1 MAARERIN
9 EGVVKRHSPLSSLLA
24 LTVGLDR
31 DWDQRITG
39 ADMRSLLRG
48 ALAIGG
54 FLLAGSISG
63 PASAAGVCN
72 CCNGSVEELCKAAC
86 EAANS
91 AGGAC
96 RPAAWYGD
104 ANAIGG
110 DRPLNGFSFKG
121 LDLSDA
127 SRQEL
132 EALRRWLEVQRRA
145 TEVRARR
152 TERDLKRGKAS
163 LDEFK
168 ASQTVREEA
177 IINYQHGI
185 QAYIEAAR
193 NL

>member
-24 LTVGLDR
+24 LND
-31 DWDQRITG
+31 
-39 ADMRSLLRG
+39 
-48 ALAIGG
+48 
-54 FLLAGSISG
+54 
-63 PASAAGVCN
+63 
-72 CCNGSVEELCKAAC
+72 
-86 EAANS
+86 
-91 AGGAC
+91 
-96 RPAAWYGD
+96 
-104 ANAIGG
+104 
-110 DRPLNGFSFKG
+110 FSFKG

-185 QAYIEAAR
+185 QAYIEASR